1 MLMKEKIARALGTAY
16 DGHADPDATPNNW
29 RRAVA
34 AADAVLEAMMTPDE
48 KMLEAGADI
57 WTQFALGKE
66 RWMPSEDGAEQAWQA
81 MITSARKG
89 EG

>member
-1 MLMKEKIARALGTAY
+1 MLMKEKIARALGEKCFELR
-16 DGHADPDATPNNW
+16 GHGLAFSNEY
-29 RRAVA
+29 
-34 AADAVLEAMMTPDE
+34 ADAVLEAMMTPDE
-48 KMLEAGADI
+48 KMLEVGADI
-57 WTQFALGKE
+57 WTQFAVGKE